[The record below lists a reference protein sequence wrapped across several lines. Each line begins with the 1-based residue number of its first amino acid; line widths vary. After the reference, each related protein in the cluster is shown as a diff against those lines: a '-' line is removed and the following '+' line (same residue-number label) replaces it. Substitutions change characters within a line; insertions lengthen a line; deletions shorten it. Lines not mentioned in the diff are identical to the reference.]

1 MTAIAGIVVTA
12 ILGLFGGGLAFL
24 KWRRDEFY
32 RQHKER
38 REIYEATRNILY
50 QVFNGGVSEDLI
62 RAYGF
67 QTLDA
72 KFLFDEEMAKYL
84 ALVAQRVRQWHHA
97 KSESKRLSPGPEKD
111 TYEKMAREDI
121 RWFTAQGDEG
131 FTNRFRPFL
140 KST

>member
-1 MTAIAGIVVTA
+1 MTAITGIVVTA
-12 ILGLFGGGLAFL
+12 ILGLFGGTLAFL

-32 RQHKER
+32 RQQKER

-50 QVFNGGVSEDLI
+50 QVFNGGVSEDQI

-84 ALVAQRVRQWHHA
+84 ALVAQRVRQWHYA
-97 KSESKRLSPGPEKD
+97 KSESERLPPGPEKD

-131 FTNRFRPFL
+131 FTNRFRSFL
-140 KST
+140 KFA